1 MKEQNLYIICGIKS
15 DLKKIKFDKVQII
28 EFENFPF
35 TKDERYY
42 NVKKD
47 LDNEFLF
54 DYSKRFIIYSEE
66 ENPINITTKAFN
78 FLRIIFP
85 SSLIIEY
92 FIDYKKIGDEFK
104 IIDIYKTASINNDFD
119 LLEFENKNIKKINIF
134 IKDYFPKFYKIKY
147 VENAIKNYIGAFD
160 AQHKH
165 FKFLSLCICLECLI
179 TETTELLYR
188 ISRGASIIIGTNPDT
203 SFIIFNN
210 IKEIYK
216 LRSKIVHGSNF
227 DESKLE
233 NYINY
238 LQCLVSKIVVEL
250 LIHNVEDSKCL
261 NSQFTKLGFGDR
273 KKISDNWFSFN
284 YNSKIEN
291 EISKKI

>member
-1 MKEQNLYIICGIKS
+1 MKEQNLYIISGIKS
-15 DLKKIKFDKVQII
+15 DLSKINFDKVQIV

-35 TKDERYY
+35 TKDERFY
-42 NVKKD
+42 NLKKD
-47 LDNEFLF
+47 IDNEFLF

-66 ENPINITTKAFN
+66 ENPINITTKTFN

-85 SSLIIEY
+85 SSLITEY
-92 FIDYKKIGDEFK
+92 FIDYKKIVDEVK
-104 IIDIYKTASINNDFD
+104 IIDIYKTTSRNEDSD
-119 LLEFENKNIKKINIF
+119 LLEFENKNVEKINNF
-134 IKDYFPKFYKIKY
+134 IKEYFSKFYKIKY
-147 VENAIKNYIGAFD
+147 LENAIKNYIGAFD

-188 ISRGASIIIGTNPDT
+188 ISRGASIITGTTPDT
-203 SFIIFNN
+203 SLIIFNN

-238 LQCLVSKIVVEL
+238 LQCLVSKIIVEL
-250 LIHNVEDSKCL
+250 LIHKVEDSKIL
-261 NSQFTKLGFGDR
+261 NNQFTKLGFGDR
-273 KKISDNWFSFN
+273 KKISDHWFSFN

-291 EISKKI
+291 EIFKKI